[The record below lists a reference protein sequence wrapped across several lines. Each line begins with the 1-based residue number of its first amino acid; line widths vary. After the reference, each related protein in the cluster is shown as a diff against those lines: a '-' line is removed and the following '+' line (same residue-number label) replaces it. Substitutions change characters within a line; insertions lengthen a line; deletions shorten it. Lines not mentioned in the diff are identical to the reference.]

1 MWRRPARPT
10 LSKAL
15 DISSAT
21 AGITLD
27 LLKASAILSDA
38 TVRGSE
44 VDRED
49 QKPYWKSEKRLH
61 LSKWSTI
68 LLLTFLEM
76 L

>member
-38 TVRGSE
+38 TVRRSE

-49 QKPYWKSEKRLH
+49 QNHTGNQKKDYIS
-61 LSKWSTI
+61 LSDQQSYY
-68 LLLTFLEM
+68 LLF
-76 L
+76 